1 MGSRKMKLVTVGLAL
16 ASVAQAL
23 DCINDPVELSGEL
36 LANWCDANASKCT
49 DFDVDPC
56 YDRNAEDVLEPRSTT
71 MDDAQETED
80 ASHDMSNKI
89 RPKAVLNSAQK
100 LKCLELGLT
109 MLRNIAE
116 RIKKHVDIIGVSKSL
131 VNS

>member
-49 DFDVDPC
+49 DIDVDPC

-89 RPKAVLNSAQK
+89 RPKSG
-100 LKCLELGLT
+100 LELGLT